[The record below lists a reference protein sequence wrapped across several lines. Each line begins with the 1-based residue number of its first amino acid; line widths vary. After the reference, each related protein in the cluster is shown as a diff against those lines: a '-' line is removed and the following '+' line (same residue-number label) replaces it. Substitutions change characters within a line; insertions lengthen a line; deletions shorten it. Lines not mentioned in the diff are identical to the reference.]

1 MANAFHYSIGRKFIQ
16 AVSGAFLIIFLLLH
30 ATINFFSVIDSFT
43 GKFGVVANDDKLF
56 SAGDGLFQL
65 GCDFMSTPVITIM
78 VPVLA
83 LGFLIHIGYG
93 IYLSYYNMRA
103 RGGVKRYEVASK
115 AKADS
120 WASTNMLVLGIVIL
134 GIVFFHLT
142 HFWADMQLKEFTGGE
157 AVLVLF
163 VLELDHVLPPLEP
176 QFDHLLHAGV
186 PLNGVVHL
194 LGGVSEI
201 ARQGAHDLGVVV
213 QEGHAAGQAGV
224 LEDLPCGFEIGEF
237 LLVVPQSGVAHEIG
251 DAVVQELGVH
261 HGDHFGVEVLEI
273 GEFFLVQFLDH
284 PLVHHFSDEVV
295 RGDDDVISCS
305 ARLELGEHHFIG
317 VEDVLL
323 DDAVVFL
330 FEAFQQFRGEVV
342 RPGVDV
348 ENLFSSAAC
357 ECHGRKHKN
366 EKEQDWGFGFHFP

>member
-157 AVLVLF
+157 AENPYLLLTTVFGSLFNLIVYLVWF
-163 VLELDHVLPPLEP
+163 VAVWY
-176 QFDHLLHAGV
+176 HLCH
-186 PLNGVVHL
+186 
-194 LGGVSEI
+194 
-201 ARQGAHDLGVVV
+201 
-213 QEGHAAGQAGV
+213 
-224 LEDLPCGFEIGEF
+224 GFWSMFQTVGW
-237 LLVVPQSGVAHEIG
+237 SGSVWMK
-251 DAVVQELGVH
+251 
-261 HGDHFGVEVLEI
+261 
-273 GEFFLVQFLDH
+273 
-284 PLVHHFSDEVV
+284 
-295 RGDDDVISCS
+295 
-305 ARLELGEHHFIG
+305 RLKVIG
-317 VEDVLL
+317 VIVATIICLMFVTV
-323 DDAVVFL
+323 AVN
-330 FEAFQQFRGEVV
+330 AYIM
-342 RPGVDV
+342 
-348 ENLFSSAAC
+348 A
-357 ECHGRKHKN
+357 
-366 EKEQDWGFGFHFP
+366 